1 MKFTLNKRLSIL
13 RDKISKSL
21 AAILVP
27 QKSAWVQT
35 ISIVSL
41 VYISMISMAFVNI
54 DDHSRLLGEM
64 DGFLPTADY
73 EGVVTVVGD
82 EATLKTSKVTYLLVD
97 PEEVLHKSPY
107 FAKNSQLQSF
117 RVCIEAERS
126 AAKTPRKGSYAYKLY
141 IKDLCG

>member
-1 MKFTLNKRLSIL
+1 MKFTLNQRLLIL
-13 RDKISKSL
+13 RDKVSKIL
-21 AAILVP
+21 AVILAP
-27 QKSAWVQT
+27 QKTAWVQT

-41 VYISMISMAFVNI
+41 VYVSMVSMAFVNI
-54 DDHSRLLGEM
+54 DEHKLLAEVE
-64 DGFLPTADY
+64 GFLPTADY

-117 RVCIEAERS
+117 RVCVEAERS
-126 AAKTPRKGSYAYKLY
+126 AAKIPRKGSYAYKLY